1 METGMYDI
9 IYTMSAFSILG
20 IIGLIVGHFVNK
32 DTVNKTEKKLKQ
44 AV

>member
-1 METGMYDI
+1 METGMYVI

-20 IIGLIVGHFVNK
+20 IIGLIVIHFMK
-32 DTVNKTEKKLKQ
+32 KADEKEAEQKLKQ